1 LFQRDYFMRMIQQM
15 TEAIGQIMQLRKE
28 HKQEEG
34 LLLLDELL
42 EKHFHLSRKLISS
55 LSDED
60 LVKVVSRNG
69 MIDAEQLQAIAL
81 LLKQEALLQNDLGR
95 ERESYGSAVRSL
107 RLFLRLSIMKAEP
120 IAGEIN
126 GQIEELCSL
135 LKPYELPLSAKRLLL
150 EWHEAEGRYDQVEN
164 IMYELI
170 EDSVMPAADAAV
182 IYRRLLELDDM
193 QLEAGGLPRE
203 EALQGLKELNVKEE
217 ETQAE
222 HE

>member
-1 LFQRDYFMRMIQQM
+1 MRMIQQM

>member
-1 LFQRDYFMRMIQQM
+1 MIQQM

-170 EDSVMPAADAAV
+170 EDSVMPGADAAV

-203 EALQGLKELNVKEE
+203 EVLQGLKELNVKEE

>member
-1 LFQRDYFMRMIQQM
+1 MFQRDYFMRMIQQM

-28 HKQEEG
+28 RKQEEG

-69 MIDAEQLQAIAL
+69 MIDAEQLQVIAL

-95 ERESYGSAVRSL
+95 ERESYGSAIRSL

-126 GQIEELCSL
+126 GQIEELCSV

-170 EDSVMPAADAAV
+170 EDSAMPAADAAV

>member
-1 LFQRDYFMRMIQQM
+1 MFQRDYFMRMIQQM

-28 HKQEEG
+28 QKQEEG

-69 MIDAEQLQAIAL
+69 VADAEQLQAIAL
-81 LLKQEALLQNDLGR
+81 LLKQEALLQNDLGK
-95 ERESYGSAVRSL
+95 ERESFGSSVRSL
-107 RLFLRLSIMKAEP
+107 RLFLRLAIMKAEP
-120 IAGEIN
+120 ITVEIN
-126 GQIEELCSL
+126 NQIAELLSL
-135 LKPYELPLSAKRLLL
+135 LKPYELPISAKRLMLD
-150 EWHEAEGRYDQVEN
+150 WHEAEGRYDQVEN
-164 IMYELI
+164 IMHELL
-170 EDSVMPAADAAV
+170 EDSAMPGADAAA
-182 IYRRLLELDDM
+182 IYRRLLKLDDE
-193 QLEAGGLPRE
+193 QLELGGLPRE
-203 EALQGLKELNVKEE
+203 EALQGLKELNVTEE

>member
-1 LFQRDYFMRMIQQM
+1 MFQRDYFMRMIQQM

>member
-1 LFQRDYFMRMIQQM
+1 MIQQM

-150 EWHEAEGRYDQVEN
+150 EWHGAEGRYDQVEN

-170 EDSVMPAADAAV
+170 EDSVMPGADAAV

-203 EALQGLKELNVKEE
+203 EVLQGLKELNVKEE

>member
-1 LFQRDYFMRMIQQM
+1 MIQQM

>member
-1 LFQRDYFMRMIQQM
+1 MFQRDYFMRMIQQM

-95 ERESYGSAVRSL
+95 ERESYGSAIRSL

-126 GQIEELCSL
+126 GQIEELCSV

-170 EDSVMPAADAAV
+170 EDSAMPAADAAV

>member
-28 HKQEEG
+28 RKQEEG

-69 MIDAEQLQAIAL
+69 MIDAEQLQVIAL

-95 ERESYGSAVRSL
+95 ERESYSSAVRSL

-126 GQIEELCSL
+126 GHIEKLCSL
-135 LKPYELPLSAKRLLL
+135 LMPYELPLSAKRLLL

>member
-1 LFQRDYFMRMIQQM
+1 MFQRDYFMRMIQQM

-28 HKQEEG
+28 RKQEEG

-69 MIDAEQLQAIAL
+69 MVDVEQLQAIAL
-81 LLKQEALLQNDLGR
+81 LLKQEALLQNDLGK
-95 ERESYGSAVRSL
+95 ERESFGSAVRSL

-120 IAGEIN
+120 IAGGIN
-126 GQIEELCSL
+126 DQIAELLSL
-135 LKPYELPLSAKRLLL
+135 LEPYELPLSAKRLLL
-150 EWHEAEGRYDQVEN
+150 DWHEAKGRYDQVEN
-164 IMYELI
+164 IIYELM
-170 EDSVMPAADAAV
+170 EDSAMPAADAAV
-182 IYRRLLELDDM
+182 IYRRLLKLDDE
-193 QLEAGGLPRE
+193 QLKSGGLPRE
-203 EALQGLKELNVKEE
+203 EALQGLNELNVKEE